1 MGEPFYS
8 LNQYLQEQYGE
19 KVYKLALNGGMTC
32 PNRDGTL
39 GTRGCLF
46 CSAGGSGEFAV
57 PVCLKGNTEAVPPHS
72 VEQQI
77 EAAKQRLSGKRVGNK
92 FIAYF
97 QAYTNTYAPVEYLRA
112 LYLPVLMRED
122 IVGLSIATR
131 PDCLPEDV
139 LDLLEELNQIK
150 PVWVELGL
158 QTIHEETARYIR
170 RGYELSCFEQA
181 VAELGKRNLE
191 VIVHLI
197 FGLPGESKED
207 MLASVR
213 YLNEV
218 GSTHSLLQEQEAY
231 GKIKELF
238 SIQVV
243 EPYPADW
250 DECLSR
256 ANQEKADGTRPEL
269 VQNVEDMEEYDVIF
283 LGYPNWWYSCPMA
296 LLSFIE
302 SNDFSGKQI
311 YLFCSHGTGGL
322 ARSVQDITAVLPDGN
337 ISENVFDAYEEDTAG
352 SREDVRE
359 WLKEI
364 H

>member
-1 MGEPFYS
+1 ALS
-8 LNQYLQEQYGE
+8 DE
-19 KVYKLALNGGMTC
+19 KAISENS
-32 PNRDGTL
+32 DGQKIL
-39 GTRGCLF
+39 VAYF
-46 CSAGGSGEFAV
+46 SWAD
-57 PVCLKGNTEAVPPHS
+57 NTEQDDIDAVTSAS
-72 VEQQI
+72 VT
-77 EAAKQRLSGKRVGNK
+77 VPGNVAQLASY
-92 FIAYF
+92 IA
-97 QAYTNTYAPVEYLRA
+97 
-112 LYLPVLMRED
+112 
-122 IVGLSIATR
+122 
-131 PDCLPEDV
+131 
-139 LDLLEELNQIK
+139 
-150 PVWVELGL
+150 
-158 QTIHEETARYIR
+158 EET
-170 RGYELSCFEQA
+170 G
-181 VAELGKRNLE
+181 G
-191 VIVHLI
+191 
-197 FGLPGESKED
+197 
-207 MLASVR
+207 
-213 YLNEV
+213 
-218 GSTHSLLQEQEAY
+218 
-231 GKIKELF
+231 ELF

>member
-1 MGEPFYS
+1 VGEPFYS

-77 EAAKQRLSGKRVGNK
+77 EAAKQRLSGKQVGNK

-197 FGLPGESKED
+197 FGLPGESKDD

-231 GKIKELF
+231 GKIKGVKFQLLHVLKDTDLAELYLKTDF
-238 SIQVV
+238 KT
-243 EPYPADW
+243 
-250 DECLSR
+250 L
-256 ANQEKADGTRPEL
+256 T
-269 VQNVEDMEEYDVIF
+269 MEEYIDILCDAISYLSPDIVVHR
-283 LGYPNWWYSCPMA
+283 LTGDGPKK
-296 LLSFIE
+296 LLIAPKWSEDKKRVLNAIHKE
-302 SNDFSGKQI
+302 
-311 YLFCSHGTGGL
+311 L
-322 ARSVQDITAVLPDGN
+322 AERGITQGCK
-337 ISENVFDAYEEDTAG
+337 I
-352 SREDVRE
+352 REYQNA
-359 WLKEI
+359 KS
-364 H
+364 